1 MTNPSPIPAVSKIP
15 GAKSPAAAWDKL
27 PEFLSPPPPLNW
39 IESSDEIVY
48 GTGFPDHIIGISAT
62 YPQTIYG
69 MGEYAY
75 GGGLSVN
82 AVSENDTLTGG
93 AGAQNNELFGDA
105 YYISDIPVGGDNT
118 LPGDAGAQ
126 DNQLVGDAFY
136 TSDIP
141 VGGDNTLIGDAGAQN
156 NELVGDAYYISDIP
170 VGGDNTLPG
179 DANAQDDQLVGD
191 ANFPW
196 VNRTHGADA
205 FMFVGQFGNP
215 SVSYFRSSDSNKLKI
230 DIDNNVNWEDQISW
244 ASEGGDLVMTVDS
257 PSSVGTITFVGM
269 AAWTPLLSD
278 FILI

>member
-93 AGAQNNELFGDA
+93 AGAQNNEL
-105 YYISDIPVGGDNT
+105 
-118 LPGDAGAQ
+118 
-126 DNQLVGDAFY
+126 
-136 TSDIP
+136 
-141 VGGDNTLIGDAGAQN
+141 
-156 NELVGDAYYISDIP
+156 VGDAYYISDIP
-170 VGGDNTLPG
+170 VGGDNTLPR

-196 VNRTHGADA
+196 VNRTDGADA

-244 ASEGGDLVMTVDS
+244 VSEGGDLVMTVDS

>member
-75 GGGLSVN
+75 GGSLSVN

-93 AGAQNNELFGDA
+93 AGAQNNELVGDA

-136 TSDIP
+136 T
-141 VGGDNTLIGDAGAQN
+141 
-156 NELVGDAYYISDIP
+156 SDIP

>member
-93 AGAQNNELFGDA
+93 AGAQNNEL
-105 YYISDIPVGGDNT
+105 
-118 LPGDAGAQ
+118 
-126 DNQLVGDAFY
+126 
-136 TSDIP
+136 
-141 VGGDNTLIGDAGAQN
+141 
-156 NELVGDAYYISDIP
+156 VGDAYYISDIP
-170 VGGDNTLPG
+170 VGGDNTLPR

-244 ASEGGDLVMTVDS
+244 VSEGGDLVMTVDS

>member
-93 AGAQNNELFGDA
+93 AGA
-105 YYISDIPVGGDNT
+105 
-118 LPGDAGAQ
+118 
-126 DNQLVGDAFY
+126 
-136 TSDIP
+136 
-141 VGGDNTLIGDAGAQN
+141 
-156 NELVGDAYYISDIP
+156 
-170 VGGDNTLPG
+170 
-179 DANAQDDQLVGD
+179 
-191 ANFPW
+191 
-196 VNRTHGADA
+196 
-205 FMFVGQFGNP
+205 
-215 SVSYFRSSDSNKLKI
+215 
-230 DIDNNVNWEDQISW
+230 
-244 ASEGGDLVMTVDS
+244 
-257 PSSVGTITFVGM
+257 
-269 AAWTPLLSD
+269 
-278 FILI
+278 

>member
-93 AGAQNNELFGDA
+93 AGAQNNEL
-105 YYISDIPVGGDNT
+105 
-118 LPGDAGAQ
+118 
-126 DNQLVGDAFY
+126 
-136 TSDIP
+136 
-141 VGGDNTLIGDAGAQN
+141 
-156 NELVGDAYYISDIP
+156 VGDAYYISDIP

-244 ASEGGDLVMTVDS
+244 VSEGGDLVMTVDS